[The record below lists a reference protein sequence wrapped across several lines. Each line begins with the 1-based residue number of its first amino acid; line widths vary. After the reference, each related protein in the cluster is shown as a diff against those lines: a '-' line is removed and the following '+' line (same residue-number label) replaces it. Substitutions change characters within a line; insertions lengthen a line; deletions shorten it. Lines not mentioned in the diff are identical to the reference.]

1 MFLKMNSTSCK
12 ALSPTQVLE
21 TQLVPKAVA
30 APPTPPWPRGPLAQ
44 HLLGSEVST
53 SITTPAG
60 TPRSELVAR
69 SPSTCRAP
77 APPGPDLLLH
87 LTASLPGSDKGPD
100 SRVTAHVWS
109 FVLPSL
115 G

>member
-1 MFLKMNSTSCK
+1 MPLKMNSTSCE

-30 APPTPPWPRGPLAQ
+30 APPTPPWPRGPLTR

-53 SITTPAG
+53 GITTPAG

-69 SPSTCRAP
+69 SPSTCGAP
-77 APPGPDLLLH
+77 AHPGPGLLH
-87 LTASLPGSDKGPD
+87 LTASLPGSDKAPD
-100 SRVTAHVWS
+100 FRVTAQSWS